1 MSGKS
6 RCTQQ
11 PQAAEGSSSGAPAQ
25 ALHSPLPPAQSADVN
40 TYDTLRLGLN
50 RAVAVTE
57 AMGGMVHLGPL
68 GSSGLYLAVESNVEG
83 PATQRWEEVDRHSP
97 QAPAYAVRTNAP
109 AWAAPTSPEF
119 ATCLPG
125 VPSGAGLLSVPIP
138 VAGSVPVAG
147 SDEPLGVL
155 SVFTRT
161 PEAPA
166 LQQQLTAVAD
176 WIADCL
182 GNSPGPPQPEDAG
195 RPADCDTTELPV
207 GFWGWDFGTG
217 TVIWDDAA
225 LGILGIDAKGFD
237 GQIRT
242 WRRLVHPQDLPQL
255 LARADEAIRA
265 RTPYQAEFRVRQPDA
280 GMRRVEVRGQASS
293 ADDGSGPRLAGI
305 VRDITSGHPAKG
317 AAEHA
322 LRPVR
327 YGFLAVDRS
336 WRIIFADPEAER
348 LLAPSR
354 QWLGQVLWDAVPAL
368 CSPGME
374 EVGRQAAAEGRPT
387 ELDTRKHTGR
397 RLHVRLAPSSDGL
410 TLCITDISS
419 IRHPQADEASADD
432 AAVERTMRIVELT
445 RALAGAVTGHDVAD
459 VMATHMVPLFGAKGV
474 GVWTHEN
481 GRAFLMGSAGP
492 KESLRRF
499 EGARVAELPPSAQAF
514 IEGTLDF
521 ICSAEEF
528 ISRFPALADLPAA
541 SGAQAWAILP
551 LIASG
556 RTVGASC
563 VSYEHPHAF
572 SHEERTLFTAMSGMV
587 AQAMERARLYDA
599 EHRRAQELQCGLLP
613 RRLPA
618 LPAVTASARYRP
630 AGDGTKAGGDWYDVI
645 PLSAEQV
652 ALVIGDV
659 MGHGVSEAV
668 TMGRLR
674 TAGRTLADLEQPLD
688 ELFFHLNEI
697 VSGLGDGFY
706 ATCLCIVYDP
716 VSRMCQAI
724 TAGHP
729 PPVILRPDGT
739 CYFPDLPVNPPLGA
753 ATPPFDT
760 AEFSLPDG
768 AILALYTDGL
778 VESGGLDIA
787 EGMGRLACQLRPA
800 HVQVTETLDDLC
812 DRLIATLLPDPRSR
826 DDSALLVARTQ
837 ALAPENISCL
847 QLHGDPTA
855 AGQARAHVRAQLAA
869 WNLDE
874 LIMTTELVAS
884 ELVGNVV
891 RHARGPI
898 TLRLLRG
905 RTLTC
910 EVADASPA
918 MPRIR
923 RAADTDENGR
933 GLQLISAVTSRWGA
947 RYTGSGKCIWT
958 EQLLS
963 TDPLG
968 ERISYES
975 V

>member
-6 RCTQQ
+6 KSRCAQQ
-11 PQAAEGSSSGAPAQ
+11 PQAAKGASSGAPVQ
-25 ALHSPLPPAQSADVN
+25 DLHSPLPPVHSAVLN
-40 TYDTLRLGLN
+40 AYDTLRLGLN
-50 RAVAVTE
+50 RAMAVAQ

-83 PATQRWEEVDRHSP
+83 AATQHWEEIDRHSP
-97 QAPAYAVRTNAP
+97 EAPAYAVRTDAP
-109 AWAAPTSPEF
+109 AWTAPTRPEF
-119 ATCLPG
+119 AACLPG
-125 VPSGAGLLSVPIP
+125 VPSGAGLLSVP
-138 VAGSVPVAG
+138 VPA

-155 SVFTRT
+155 SVFTPT

-166 LQQQLTAVAD
+166 LHQQLTAVAS

-182 GNSPGPPQPEDAG
+182 RDSPGPPQSEDAG
-195 RPADCDTTELPV
+195 RPADCDTAELPA

-225 LGILGIDAKGFD
+225 LGILGIEAKGFD

-242 WRRLVHPQDLPQL
+242 WRRLVHPQDLPQV
-255 LARADEAIRA
+255 LARADQAIRA
-265 RTPYQAEFRVRQPDA
+265 RTLCQAEFRVRQPDT
-280 GMRRVEVRGQASS
+280 GMRRVEVRSQASS
-293 ADDGSGPRLAGI
+293 AEDGSGPRLAGF
-305 VRDITSGHPAKG
+305 VRDITSGHPTEEP
-317 AAEHA
+317 AEQT
-322 LRPVR
+322 LWPVHN
-327 YGFLAVDRS
+327 GFLAVDRS
-336 WRIIFADPEAER
+336 WRIIFAHPDAER

-354 QWLGQVLWDAVPAL
+354 QLLGQVLWDAVPAL

-374 EVGRQAAAEGRPT
+374 EAGRQAAAEGRPT
-387 ELDTRKHTGR
+387 ELDIRTYTGR
-397 RLHVRLAPSSDGL
+397 RLHVRLAPLSDGL
-410 TLCITDISS
+410 ALCITDISS
-419 IRHPQADEASADD
+419 ARYLQADEASAEGT
-432 AAVERTMRIVELT
+432 AVERTMRIVELT

-474 GVWTHEN
+474 SVWTHEN

-492 KESLRRF
+492 REDLRRF
-499 EGARVAELPPSAQAF
+499 EDARIAEFPASTQAF

-521 ICSAEEF
+521 ISSAEEF

-541 SGAQAWAILP
+541 IGAQAWAILP

-563 VSYEHPHAF
+563 VIYEHRHAF
-572 SHEERTLFTAMSGMV
+572 SHEERTLFAAMSGMV
-587 AQAMERARLYDA
+587 AQSMERARLYDA
-599 EHRRAQELQCGLLP
+599 EHRRAQELQRGLLP
-613 RRLPA
+613 QFLPA
-618 LPAVTASARYRP
+618 LPAVTASARYQP
-630 AGDGTKAGGDWYDVI
+630 AGDGTVAGGDWYDVI

-652 ALVIGDV
+652 ALVVGDV

-674 TAGRTLADLEQPLD
+674 TAGHTLADLEQPLD

-697 VSGLGDGFY
+697 VSGLGDSFY

-739 CYFPDLPVNPPLGA
+739 SYFPDLPVNPPLGA

-787 EGMGRLACQLRPA
+787 EGMGRLACHLRPA
-800 HVQVTETLDDLC
+800 HVQVTESLDDLC
-812 DRLIATLLPDPRSR
+812 DRLITTLLPDQRSR

-847 QLHGDPTA
+847 QLQDDPTA

-869 WNLDE
+869 WNLDD

-905 RTLTC
+905 RTLIC

-933 GLQLISAVTSRWGA
+933 GLQLIAAVTSRWGA

-968 ERISYES
+968 ERVSYES

>member
-155 SVFTRT
+155 SVFTST
-161 PEAPA
+161 PEEPA

-265 RTPYQAEFRVRQPDA
+265 RTRYQAEFRVRRPDA
-280 GMRRVEVRGQASS
+280 DMRRVEVRGQASS

-327 YGFLAVDRS
+327 CGFLAVDRS

-541 SGAQAWAILP
+541 SGTQAWAILP

-630 AGDGTKAGGDWYDVI
+630 AGDGTKAAATGMTSSHCRPSRLLWSLETSWGTACPRPSPWADCAPRAVRSLISSSLWTSSSSTSTKS
-645 PLSAEQV
+645 SA
-652 ALVIGDV
+652 ASGTAFTPPASASSTTRSAACARPSPPAI
-659 MGHGVSEAV
+659 
-668 TMGRLR
+668 LR
-674 TAGRTLADLEQPLD
+674 RSS
-688 ELFFHLNEI
+688 
-697 VSGLGDGFY
+697 SGPTEPATFR
-706 ATCLCIVYDP
+706 TCLSTP
-716 VSRMCQAI
+716 RSA
-724 TAGHP
+724 P
-729 PPVILRPDGT
+729 PPRPST
-739 CYFPDLPVNPPLGA
+739 QP
-753 ATPPFDT
+753 
-760 AEFSLPDG
+760 S
-768 AILALYTDGL
+768 
-778 VESGGLDIA
+778 S
-787 EGMGRLACQLRPA
+787 AC
-800 HVQVTETLDDLC
+800 
-812 DRLIATLLPDPRSR
+812 
-826 DDSALLVARTQ
+826 
-837 ALAPENISCL
+837 
-847 QLHGDPTA
+847 PTA
-855 AGQARAHVRAQLAA
+855 RSSRSTPTASSNPADWTSPKA
-869 WNLDE
+869 W
-874 LIMTTELVAS
+874 A
-884 ELVGNVV
+884 
-891 RHARGPI
+891 
-898 TLRLLRG
+898 
-905 RTLTC
+905 
-910 EVADASPA
+910 ASPA
-918 MPRIR
+918 
-923 RAADTDENGR
+923 N
-933 GLQLISAVTSRWGA
+933 SAPHTFR
-947 RYTGSGKCIWT
+947 
-958 EQLLS
+958 
-963 TDPLG
+963 
-968 ERISYES
+968 
-975 V
+975 

>member
-1 MSGKS
+1 
-6 RCTQQ
+6 
-11 PQAAEGSSSGAPAQ
+11 
-25 ALHSPLPPAQSADVN
+25 
-40 TYDTLRLGLN
+40 
-50 RAVAVTE
+50 
-57 AMGGMVHLGPL
+57 
-68 GSSGLYLAVESNVEG
+68 
-83 PATQRWEEVDRHSP
+83 
-97 QAPAYAVRTNAP
+97 
-109 AWAAPTSPEF
+109 
-119 ATCLPG
+119 
-125 VPSGAGLLSVPIP
+125 
-138 VAGSVPVAG
+138 
-147 SDEPLGVL
+147 
-155 SVFTRT
+155 
-161 PEAPA
+161 
-166 LQQQLTAVAD
+166 
-176 WIADCL
+176 
-182 GNSPGPPQPEDAG
+182 
-195 RPADCDTTELPV
+195 
-207 GFWGWDFGTG
+207 
-217 TVIWDDAA
+217 
-225 LGILGIDAKGFD
+225 
-237 GQIRT
+237 
-242 WRRLVHPQDLPQL
+242 
-255 LARADEAIRA
+255 
-265 RTPYQAEFRVRQPDA
+265 
-280 GMRRVEVRGQASS
+280 
-293 ADDGSGPRLAGI
+293 
-305 VRDITSGHPAKG
+305 
-317 AAEHA
+317 
-322 LRPVR
+322 
-327 YGFLAVDRS
+327 
-336 WRIIFADPEAER
+336 
-348 LLAPSR
+348 
-354 QWLGQVLWDAVPAL
+354 
-368 CSPGME
+368 
-374 EVGRQAAAEGRPT
+374 
-387 ELDTRKHTGR
+387 
-397 RLHVRLAPSSDGL
+397 
-410 TLCITDISS
+410 
-419 IRHPQADEASADD
+419 
-432 AAVERTMRIVELT
+432 
-445 RALAGAVTGHDVAD
+445 
-459 VMATHMVPLFGAKGV
+459 
-474 GVWTHEN
+474 
-481 GRAFLMGSAGP
+481 
-492 KESLRRF
+492 
-499 EGARVAELPPSAQAF
+499 
-514 IEGTLDF
+514 
-521 ICSAEEF
+521 
-528 ISRFPALADLPAA
+528 
-541 SGAQAWAILP
+541 
-551 LIASG
+551 
-556 RTVGASC
+556 VGASC

>member
-11 PQAAEGSSSGAPAQ
+11 PQAAEGASSGAQTQ
-25 ALHSPLPPAQSADVN
+25 ALHSPLPPAHSADLN
-40 TYDTLRLGLN
+40 AYDTLRLGLTH
-50 RAVAVTE
+50 AVAVAQAT
-57 AMGGMVHLGPL
+57 GGMVHLGPL
-68 GSSGLYLAVESNVEG
+68 RSSGLYLAVESNVEG
-83 PATQRWEEVDRHSP
+83 PGTQRWEEIDRRSP
-97 QAPAYAVRTNAP
+97 EAPAYAVRINAP
-109 AWAAPTSPEF
+109 AWTAPTSPES
-119 ATCLPG
+119 AACLPG
-125 VPSGAGLLSVPIP
+125 VPSGAGLLSVP
-138 VAGSVPVAG
+138 VPA

-166 LQQQLTAVAD
+166 LHQQLTSVAS

-182 GNSPGPPQPEDAG
+182 RDSPGPPRPEGAE
-195 RPADCDTTELPV
+195 RPADYDTTEFPV

-217 TVIWDDAA
+217 KVIWDDAA

-242 WRRLVHPQDLPQL
+242 WRRLVHPQDLPQM

-265 RTPYQAEFRVRQPDA
+265 RTPYQAEFRVRQPDT
-280 GMRRVEVRGQASS
+280 GMRLVEVRGQASS

-305 VRDITSGHPAKG
+305 VRDVTTGHLAKEPAEQ
-317 AAEHA
+317 APS
-322 LRPVR
+322 PVR
-327 YGFLAVDRS
+327 GGFLAVDLS

-354 QWLGQVLWDAVPAL
+354 QFLGQVLWDAVPAL
-368 CSPGME
+368 CSPGVE
-374 EVGRQAAAEGRPT
+374 EAGRQAAAEGGPT
-387 ELDTRKHTGR
+387 ELDVRTYTGR
-397 RLHVRLAPSSDGL
+397 RLHVRLAPLPDGL

-419 IRHPQADEASADD
+419 TRHPQADEASDEG
-432 AAVERTMRIVELT
+432 AAVERTARIVELT

-459 VMATHMVPLFGAKGV
+459 VMTTHMVPLFGAKDV
-474 GVWTHEN
+474 SVWTHEN

-499 EGARVAELPPSAQAF
+499 EGARIAELPTTSQAF
-514 IEGTLDF
+514 IEGSLDF
-521 ICSAEEF
+521 ISSAEEF
-528 ISRFPALADLPAA
+528 IGRFPALADLPAA

-563 VSYEHPHAF
+563 LIYEHPHVF
-572 SHEERTLFTAMSGMV
+572 SHVERTLFTAMSGMV
-587 AQAMERARLYDA
+587 AQALERARLYDA
-599 EHRRAQELQCGLLP
+599 EHRRAQELQRGLLP

-618 LPAVTASARYRP
+618 LSAVTACARYQP
-630 AGDGTKAGGDWYDVI
+630 AGDGTCAGGDWYDVI

-729 PPVILRPDGT
+729 PPVVLRPDGT
-739 CYFPDLPVNPPLGA
+739 SYFPDMPVNPPLGA

-778 VESGGLDIA
+778 VESGGLDIT
-787 EGMGRLACQLRPA
+787 EGMGRLACQLHPA
-800 HVQVTETLDDLC
+800 HVQATETLDDLC
-812 DRLIATLLPDPRSR
+812 DRLITTLLPDQRSR
-826 DDSALLVARTQ
+826 DDGALLVARTQ

-847 QLHGDPTA
+847 QLQDDPTA

-905 RTLTC
+905 RTLVC

-947 RYTGSGKCIWT
+947 RYSGSGKCIWT
-958 EQLLS
+958 EQPLS
-963 TDPLG
+963 ADPLG